1 MMHRAFVCLTA
12 EHTAWAVPLAALV
25 CWFSC
30 HTALHLLEQARPEHG
45 RGSLGWLAGAAF
57 SAGAGI
63 WSTHFIAMLGYD
75 PGVGV
80 SYDPAITLA
89 WLLASIASAL
99 AAFAL
104 LRRSRD
110 RTRVIAAS
118 LILGLG
124 IAAMHITGLR
134 GVRIQGSFVVDPA
147 LAAAAIVAGMVLTYG
162 ALLALPRAADGG
174 ALPRARTSGAPP
186 TGQRGRL
193 VGASLLMA
201 SGITVLHFLVMAAV
215 QVVPDPQA
223 DAVVDSLPHA
233 ALAAVIAVVTLAVLG
248 CAALALAADRLRKMN
263 RVLSARTAA
272 LVASEERMRALTDTL
287 PQMVWVMPPDGYTV
301 YTNRRFQA
309 LFGPG
314 VSSREQ
320 RFASHHPDG
329 REAIAAAWRIAEAEA
344 RTFETEARL
353 KDLSGDYRWYKIVMV
368 PVLHDGAVV
377 EWIGTALD
385 IDDMVLAHEALRE
398 SEERLALALDAG
410 SDGLWDCDLRTGEA
424 WTSDRWW
431 QLLGYA
437 PGELPSD
444 TWTWRSLIH
453 PDDRAAVVGL
463 LDRHLAGEI
472 PVFECEHRLQRKDGS
487 WGWFLTRAK
496 VVSRGAD
503 GRAMRLVG
511 THGDI
516 GVRKEAER
524 RIAHMAA
531 HDALTDLPNRTL
543 FRERLE
549 GRLAEITET
558 GGSCA
563 VLCLDLDCFKEVN
576 DALGH
581 LTGDALLQA
590 VAERLGAGL
599 AAGDLAARLGGDEF
613 AVLVASVDGAG
624 DATAR
629 AQAMIRAI
637 GRPVAIGDQSVEVGA
652 SIGIALAPAHGTDGE
667 TILRRA
673 DLALYKAKADGRNAA
688 RAFETAMDAALA
700 ERRLL
705 EADLRHAL
713 VRDEL
718 MLHYQPQVRSACG
731 RLVGF
736 EALVRWSH
744 PSRGLVPP
752 GAFIPLAEETGLIV
766 PLGEWVLR
774 AACREAAGWAHPLK
788 VAVNLSPRQFQ
799 QADLPE
805 RVRAILAE
813 TGLPPERLEIEIT
826 ETVIINDMAR
836 ALTVLRRL
844 KALGIGIAMDDFGT
858 GYSSL
863 ATLQAF
869 PFDKIKIDRSFVS
882 QLEQR
887 PSAAVIVRAVLGL
900 GRSLGIGVV
909 AEGVETD
916 GQMRFLAEEGCEEMQ
931 GYLFGKPQPVERL
944 AGLIAR
950 DAAWLRD
957 AGENR
962 MIAAGI

>member
-1 MMHRAFVCLTA
+1 MHRAFVCLTA
-12 EHTAWAVPLAALV
+12 EHTAWAIPLAALV

-30 HTALHLLEQARPEHG
+30 RTALHLLEQARVEHG
-45 RGSLGWLAGAAF
+45 TRALGWLVGAAF

-75 PGVGV
+75 PGMGI
-80 SYDPAITLA
+80 SYDPAVTLA
-89 WLLASIASAL
+89 SLFLSVASAFL
-99 AAFAL
+99 AFAL
-104 LRRSRD
+104 LWRSRGPL
-110 RTRVIAAS
+110 RCAAAGA
-118 LILGLG
+118 ILGLG
-124 IAAMHITGLR
+124 IAAMHFTGMR
-134 GVRIQGSFVVDPA
+134 GVRVEGSFVWDPILAGVAVATGLA
-147 LAAAAIVAGMVLTYG
+147 LTCG
-162 ALLALPRAADGG
+162 ALLALPRRPEG
-174 ALPRARTSGAPP
+174 
-186 TGQRGRL
+186 GRL
-193 VGASLLMA
+193 APAGILLA
-201 SGITVLHFLVMAAV
+201 LGIVALHVVAMAALR
-215 QVVPDPQA
+215 VVPDPQA
-223 DAVVDSLPHA
+223 GPVVDSLPHA
-233 ALAAVIAVVTLAVLG
+233 GLAAGIAVVTLAVLA
-248 CAALALAADRLRKMN
+248 CATLALAADRLRQVN
-263 RVLSARTAA
+263 RVLSAQAA
-272 LVASEERMRALTDTL
+272 AFVASEERMRALTDTL
-287 PQMVWVMPPDGYTV
+287 PQMVWVFPPDGYTV

-314 VSSREQ
+314 VSSRQQ
-320 RFASHHPDG
+320 RFATHHPDG
-329 REAIAAAWRIAEAEA
+329 RDAIAAAWQVAEAEA

-368 PVLHDGAVV
+368 PVVHGGTVV

-410 SDGLWDCDLRTGEA
+410 SDGLCDYDLRTGDA
-424 WTSDRWW
+424 WISDRWW
-431 QLLGYA
+431 HLLGYA
-437 PGELPSD
+437 PGEMIAD
-444 TWTWRSLIH
+444 TRTWQSLLH
-453 PDDRAAVVGL
+453 PDDRGAVVAL
-463 LDRHLAGEI
+463 LKRHLAGEI
-472 PVFECEHRLQRKDGS
+472 PVFECEHRLRRKDGG

-496 VVSRGAD
+496 VVSRDANGQAL
-503 GRAMRLVG
+503 RIVG

-516 GVRKEAER
+516 GVRKEAEG

-543 FRERLE
+543 FRERL
-549 GRLAEITET
+549 GQRLAEIAEG

-581 LTGDALLQA
+581 LTGDALLRA
-590 VAERLGAGL
+590 VAARLGAGL
-599 AAGDLAARLGGDEF
+599 EAGDTAARLGGDEF
-613 AVLVASVDGAG
+613 AVLVASVEGPGGAM
-624 DATAR
+624 AR
-629 AQAMIRAI
+629 AQALIREI
-637 GRPVAIGDQSVEVGA
+637 GRPVAVGDQSVEVGA
-652 SIGIALAPAHGTDGE
+652 SIGIAIAPPHGTDEE

-673 DLALYKAKADGRNAA
+673 DLALYKAKAEGWNTA
-688 RAFETAMDAALA
+688 RAFEPAMDAALA

-705 EADLRHAL
+705 EGDLRHAL
-713 VRDEL
+713 ARDEL
-718 MLHYQPQVRSACG
+718 LLHYQPQVRSACG

-736 EALVRWSH
+736 EALVRWRH
-744 PSRGLVPP
+744 PTRGLVPP
-752 GAFIPLAEETGLIV
+752 CAFIPLAEETGLIV

-788 VAVNLSPRQFQ
+788 IAVNLSPRQFQ

-805 RVRAILAE
+805 RVRTILAE
-813 TGLPPERLEIEIT
+813 TGLPPDRLEIEIT

-836 ALTVLRRL
+836 ALSVLRRL
-844 KALGIGIAMDDFGT
+844 KALGLRIAMDDFGT

-931 GYLFGKPQPVERL
+931 GYLFGKPQPVDQL

-950 DAAWLRD
+950 DAAWMRD

-962 MIAAGI
+962 MMAAGI

>member
-1 MMHRAFVCLTA
+1 MHRAFVCLTA
-12 EHTAWAVPLAALV
+12 EHTAWAIPLAALV

-30 HTALHLLEQARPEHG
+30 RTALHLLEQARVEHG
-45 RGSLGWLAGAAF
+45 ARALGWLVGAAF

-75 PGVGV
+75 PGMGI
-80 SYDPAITLA
+80 SYDPAVTLA
-89 WLLASIASAL
+89 SLLLSVASAL
-99 AAFAL
+99 LAFAL
-104 LRRSRD
+104 LWRSRGPL
-110 RTRVIAAS
+110 RCAAAGA
-118 LILGLG
+118 ILGLG
-124 IAAMHITGLR
+124 IAAMHFTGMR
-134 GVRIQGSFVVDPA
+134 GVRVEGSFVWDPILAGVAVATGLA
-147 LAAAAIVAGMVLTYG
+147 LTCG
-162 ALLALPRAADGG
+162 ALLALPRRPEG
-174 ALPRARTSGAPP
+174 
-186 TGQRGRL
+186 GRL
-193 VGASLLMA
+193 APAGILLA
-201 SGITVLHFLVMAAV
+201 LGIVALHVVAMAALR
-215 QVVPDPQA
+215 VVPDPQA
-223 DAVVDSLPHA
+223 GPVVDSLPHA
-233 ALAAVIAVVTLAVLG
+233 GLAAGIAVVTLAVLACG
-248 CAALALAADRLRKMN
+248 TLALAADRLRQVN
-263 RVLSARTAA
+263 RVLSAQAA
-272 LVASEERMRALTDTL
+272 AFVASEERMRALTDTL
-287 PQMVWVMPPDGYTV
+287 PQMVWVFPPDGYTV

-309 LFGPG
+309 LFGSG
-314 VSSREQ
+314 VSSRQQ
-320 RFASHHPDG
+320 RFATHHPDG
-329 REAIAAAWRIAEAEA
+329 RDAIAAAWQVAEAEA

-368 PVLHDGAVV
+368 PVVHGGTVV

-410 SDGLWDCDLRTGEA
+410 SDGLCDYDLRTGDA
-424 WTSDRWW
+424 WISDRWW

-437 PGELPSD
+437 PGEMIAD
-444 TWTWRSLIH
+444 TRTWQSLLH
-453 PDDRAAVVGL
+453 PDDRGAVVAL
-463 LDRHLAGEI
+463 LKRHLAGEI
-472 PVFECEHRLQRKDGS
+472 PVFECEHRLQRKDGG

-496 VVSRGAD
+496 VVSRDASGQAL
-503 GRAMRLVG
+503 RIVG

-516 GVRKEAER
+516 GVRKEAEG

-543 FRERLE
+543 FRERL
-549 GRLAEITET
+549 GQRLAEIAEG

-581 LTGDALLQA
+581 LTGDALLRA
-590 VAERLGAGL
+590 VAARLGAGL
-599 AAGDLAARLGGDEF
+599 EAGDTAARLGGDEF
-613 AVLVASVDGAG
+613 AVLVASVDGPGGAM
-624 DATAR
+624 AR
-629 AQAMIRAI
+629 AQALIREI
-637 GRPVAIGDQSVEVGA
+637 GRPVAVGDQSVEVGA
-652 SIGIALAPAHGTDGE
+652 SIGIAVAPPHGTDEE

-673 DLALYKAKADGRNAA
+673 DLALYKAKAEGRNTA
-688 RAFETAMDAALA
+688 RAFEPAMDAALA

-705 EADLRHAL
+705 EGDLRHAL
-713 VRDEL
+713 ARDEL

-736 EALVRWSH
+736 EALVRWRH
-744 PSRGLVPP
+744 PTRGLVPP
-752 GAFIPLAEETGLIV
+752 CAFIPLAEETGLIV

-788 VAVNLSPRQFQ
+788 IAVNLSPRQFQ

-805 RVRAILAE
+805 RVRTILAE
-813 TGLPPERLEIEIT
+813 TGLPPDRLEIEIT

-836 ALTVLRRL
+836 ALSVLRRL
-844 KALGIGIAMDDFGT
+844 KALGLRIAMDDFGT

-931 GYLFGKPQPVERL
+931 GYLFGKPQPVDQL

-950 DAAWLRD
+950 DAAWMRD

-962 MIAAGI
+962 MMAAGI